1 MKYEQLLSDLE
12 LHVNHQACFN
22 EEYVILLE
30 GLLKLRFN
38 VSERFYEGITTL
50 VYNKQQI
57 VRLIKD
63 DVAALDNPSK
73 NAYYLFYLQI
83 LDFVNS
89 QGSRREIV

>member
-50 VYNKQQI
+50 VYNKQQT
-57 VRLIKD
+57 VRLIKN
-63 DVAALDNPSK
+63 DVAGINNPSK
-73 NAYYLFYLQI
+73 NTYYLFYLQV

>member
-12 LHVNHQACFN
+12 LHVNHKACFN

-38 VSERFYEGITTL
+38 VSERFYEGIATL
-50 VYNKQQI
+50 VYNKQQV
-57 VRLIKD
+57 VRIIKN
-63 DVAALDNPSK
+63 DVAALNNPYK
-73 NAYYLFYLQI
+73 NEYYLFYLQV

-89 QGSRREIV
+89 QRLEI